1 MTQSATPKA
10 LTATGA
16 GVAVV
21 AMVGLVALVAAKTLR
36 GDATA
41 SATEATNL
49 LDAEP
54 AIAVATEATT
64 LLL

>member
-1 MTQSATPKA
+1 MTQSAT

-41 SATEATNL
+41 SSTEATNL

-54 AIAVATEATT
+54 AIAVATETTT